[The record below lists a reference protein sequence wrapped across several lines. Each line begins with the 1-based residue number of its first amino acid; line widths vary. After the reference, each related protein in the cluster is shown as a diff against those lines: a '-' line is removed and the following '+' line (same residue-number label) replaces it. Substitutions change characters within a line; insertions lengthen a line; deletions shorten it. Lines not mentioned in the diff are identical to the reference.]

1 MDKAKAPAGAG
12 AGANEQHTP
21 LAEDSDIQGNEGE
34 AADSQPGTHMQTRD
48 ESTAEGAGVV
58 AETKHSL
65 PPVGKVAPE
74 VPRGRCV
81 SGRVWKT
88 RTQSQRASF
97 QVTTATVTLST
108 SWKKKLE
115 IKTKRQA
122 AKAMEQEM
130 RDTKRQEIED
140 KKQEKLERERRRQRN
155 VMKNTTY
162 QTISKT
168 HKMKTM
174 NKKQLRQIKKR
185 QINPRTGEEEFVS
198 PWGGGKK

>member
-1 MDKAKAPAGAG
+1 MPVTFDPEPQASKKRKASKRNGNAHCEPMHSIVEKGVDETPIGKRAKATGGPVTATTADISSAKLQVGAEDGIIEKNRSFAEMDKAKAPAGAG

-88 RTQSQRASF
+88 RTQSQRY
-97 QVTTATVTLST
+97 ST
-108 SWKKKLE
+108 
-115 IKTKRQA
+115 
-122 AKAMEQEM
+122 
-130 RDTKRQEIED
+130 
-140 KKQEKLERERRRQRN
+140 
-155 VMKNTTY
+155 
-162 QTISKT
+162 
-168 HKMKTM
+168 
-174 NKKQLRQIKKR
+174 
-185 QINPRTGEEEFVS
+185 
-198 PWGGGKK
+198 